1 METTERT
8 YTAIRMANGKTTH
21 LSSLGSSQTACGRW
35 TGYTRQYPTD
45 EKTIGCSGCCRILQV
60 CAEAIAQGFTKEAK

>member
-1 METTERT
+1 MEATERT

-21 LSSLGSSQTACGRW
+21 LSSWSSSQTLCGRW

-45 EKTIGCSGCCRILQV
+45 EKTIGCSACCRRL
-60 CAEAIAQGFTKEAK
+60 AFYEDAIAQGFTKETK